1 MSSNDSGCSGG
12 CGALIAIAIV
22 VVLIVF
28 FALGFIG
35 NMSQYMRTGN
45 KDTAD
50 TAGLFFLLLAG
61 IIGLIIYSFKKK

>member
-1 MSSNDSGCSGG
+1 MSSNDSGCCGG

-22 VVLIVF
+22 VVLIIF

-50 TAGLFFLLLAG
+50 TAGLFFCC
-61 IIGLIIYSFKKK
+61 